1 MLTKELLP
9 DNRGSGSLRY
19 APCTPFSK
27 PWFQHNR
34 SRVPAYALLT
44 WSLATVAVGADPQRY
59 SVHFVRTQDAAMNN
73 MLQGSSELAT
83 LRKSAPV
90 SPFALMGRAR
100 TDVGQLRT
108 VLQSFGYYQGKVSIT
123 IDSLPLEDPTLG
135 EELTSKGAKEEA
147 RVSIAFNLG
156 PLYHLGKVEL
166 TGEVP
171 RQAAAAL
178 KLSPGAPAVAAEVL
192 AAAERVRQAL
202 AEDSYAFAKVDPPHA
217 KENASERL
225 LNVTIHVVPGERY
238 RLGEIRFTGLQRTS
252 ASYVRRR
259 LQIHTGDEYRASAIE
274 AARRDLLAVGVFTQ
288 VSVTL
293 DPAADASGRVPVTFK
308 FSERKS
314 HAVGFTLAYS
324 SDLGASAGVSW
335 TKRDITGNADSL
347 SLSADVLNLGGSTA
361 TTGVGYDLT
370 GKYLI
375 PDWQTRD
382 QSLQVT
388 AGALRQYLDAY
399 DQTAALTGVTVI
411 RMLSPIWRVSVGF
424 TAEREQIIQGAPPD
438 AEESAAAGCTRNIA
452 PLPGTTEPSCTYN
465 YTLLGLPLTGTYDT
479 TGLATPLEDATK
491 GVRASLTLT
500 PTLSLGH
507 PSAQFLVTQLTAS
520 AYFDLHNLGLAPVAG
535 RSVLAI
541 RALDGLAVGASQY
554 SLPPDQRFYAGGS
567 GTIRG
572 YRYQSVG
579 PTFPD
584 GYPIGGI
591 GINAG
596 TIEFRQRVGA
606 AFGFA
611 TFVDAG
617 TVSRTLNPLESAYQV
632 GVGAGVRY
640 YTALGP
646 LRIDVAA
653 PLRRRSG
660 PGVVNPD
667 EAFQVYV
674 GLGQAF

>member
-1 MLTKELLP
+1 MGRHRTLIP
-9 DNRGSGSLRY
+9 G
-19 APCTPFSK
+19 C
-27 PWFQHNR
+27 
-34 SRVPAYALLT
+34 ALLT
-44 WSLATVAVGADPQRY
+44 WSIATVGLCADPQPY
-59 SVHFVRTQDAAMNN
+59 SVHFVRTQNSALNN

-90 SPFALMGRAR
+90 SPFALIGRAR
-100 TDVGQLRT
+100 NDAKQLQT

-123 IDSLPLEDPTLG
+123 IDSLPLEDPALG
-135 EELTSKGAKEEA
+135 EELTNKKAKEEA

-156 PLYHLGKVEL
+156 PLYHLGRIEL
-166 TGEVP
+166 TGEAP
-171 RQAAAAL
+171 PQAAAAL
-178 KLSPGAPAVAAEVL
+178 KLSSGAPAIAADVL
-192 AAAERVRQAL
+192 AAAQRVRQAL
-202 AEDSYAFAKVDPPHA
+202 GEDGYAFAKVDAPHA
-217 KENASERL
+217 KENASQRL
-225 LNVTIHVVPGERY
+225 LNVTIHVESGKRY
-238 RLGEIRFTGLQRTS
+238 RLGEIRLTGLQRTH

-259 LQIHTGDEYRASAIE
+259 LRLHSGDEYRASAIE
-274 AARRDLLAVGVFTQ
+274 TARRDLLAAGVFTQ
-288 VSVTL
+288 VSVTF
-293 DPAADASGRVPVTFK
+293 DPAPDASGRVPVTFK
-308 FSERKS
+308 FAERKA
-314 HAVGFTLAYS
+314 HAVGLTVAYS

-335 TKRDITGNADSL
+335 TKRDITGNADAL
-347 SLSADVLNLGGSTA
+347 TLSADVLNLGGGTA
-361 TTGVGYDLT
+361 TTGIGYDLN
-370 GKYLI
+370 GKYVI
-375 PDWQTRD
+375 PDWRTRD

-399 DQTAALTGVTVI
+399 DQTAALSGVTVI
-411 RMLSPIWRVSVGF
+411 RKLSSIWRLSVGF
-424 TAEREQIIQGAPPD
+424 TAEREQIIQEAPPD
-438 AEESAAAGCTRNIA
+438 AQVSAAVGCTRDLA
-452 PLPGTTEPSCTYN
+452 PPLPGSTEPRCTYD
-465 YTLLGLPLTGTYDT
+465 YTLLGLPLTATYDT
-479 TGLATPLEDATK
+479 TGLTTPLEDATK
-491 GVRASLTLT
+491 GVRAALTLT
-500 PTLSLGH
+500 PTFSLGQ
-507 PSAQFLVTQLTAS
+507 PSAQFLITQLTAS
-520 AYFDLHNLGLAPVAG
+520 AYFDLHNLDLVPVAG

-541 RALDGLAVGASQY
+541 RALDGLAAGASQY

-584 GYPIGGI
+584 GNPIGGS

-606 AFGFA
+606 ALGFA

-617 TVSRTLNPLESAYQV
+617 TVSRTLNPLQGAYEV